1 IQELVEGKGHKAES
15 VEAMLNELT
24 EGKVKHA

>member
-1 IQELVEGKGHKAES
+1 GKGHKAES

-24 EGKVKHA
+24 EGKVKHV

>member
-1 IQELVEGKGHKAES
+1 KGHKAES

-24 EGKVKHA
+24 EGKVKHV